1 MKIERSVAEQRK
13 LDRFGRCEKAR
24 IAYAAS
30 GVDPAGVDNAVSEV
44 FSSAPDF
51 WENLPKYS
59 AEILR
64 SPGGGILE
72 IGVNYLSPDYYS
84 SSRRR
89 RSSKHAGDRVWR
101 IEVNSCSVQKRCS
114 RGCILSLAA
123 DPQTTPRDPGLLVDW
138 NGRYGAAS
146 ASENVETFE
155 PEITMLCTATFRR
168 SKAESRAY
176 IRQVAELV
184 GKVNSE
190 AFHHWHAGEVLFT
203 GLVRS
208 TPFEGKSG
216 EDLCDLTFRFNI
228 SCGGERSLAGIQ
240 AGFVEGWDRLW
251 GLPSPDYG
259 GIASIHVSRLYERA
273 SFAVLE
279 L

>member
-24 IAYAAS
+24 IAYAVS
-30 GVDPAGVDNAVSEV
+30 GVEPDKVDTALSGVFA
-44 FSSAPDF
+44 SAPEYWGD
-51 WENLPKYS
+51 LPKNS
-59 AEILR
+59 AEIIR

-72 IGVNYLSPDYYS
+72 VAVDYLSPEYS
-84 SSRRR
+84 VSSRR
-89 RSSKHAGDRVWR
+89 RSSKKAGERVWR
-101 IEVNSCSVQKRCS
+101 IEVNSRTSSFRYSQ
-114 RGCILSLAA
+114 GCILSLSA
-123 DPQTTPRDPGLLVDW
+123 DPGRSPRDPGRLVSW
-138 NGRYGAAS
+138 NGHYGAAS
-146 ASENVETFE
+146 RSENVELLT
-155 PEITMLCTATFRR
+155 PEISMLCIATFRR

-176 IRQVAELV
+176 IRQVAQLV
-184 GKVNSE
+184 GKVNAE

-208 TPFEGKSG
+208 TPFEGKNG

-228 SCGGERSLAGIQ
+228 RCGGERTLAGIS
-240 AGFVEGWDRLW
+240 AGLVEGWDKLW
-251 GLPSPDYG
+251 AMAAGSGDNHV
-259 GIASIHVSRLYERA
+259 ASIHVSRLYERA